1 MEILYLPSEKYSKS
15 YNIYD
20 TILEDMESKLKKS
33 DEVSEQVRNQ
43 IKMSTEQ
50 SNKMVTYRI
59 NFKDSKHMQEITLR
73 QRVLD
78 IFRHL

>member
-33 DEVSEQVRNQ
+33 EEVSEQVRNQ
-43 IKMSTEQ
+43 IKMCTE
-50 SNKMVTYRI
+50 
-59 NFKDSKHMQEITLR
+59 
-73 QRVLD
+73 
-78 IFRHL
+78 

>member
-20 TILEDMESKLKKS
+20 TILEDMESQLKKS
-33 DEVSEQVRNQ
+33 EEVSEQVRNQ
-43 IKMSTEQ
+43 IKMCTDQ

>member
-33 DEVSEQVRNQ
+33 EEVSEQVRNQ
-43 IKMSTEQ
+43 IKMCTEE

-59 NFKDSKHMQEITLR
+59 NFKDSKQMQEITLR